1 MKRKF
6 KFREGTF
13 MKRKFKFREGTFI
26 YQIPQGDVYEN
37 SNSNSTRGRL

>member
-13 MKRKFKFREGTFI
+13 MKRKFKFREGVYEKKI
-26 YQIPQGDVYEN
+26 QIP
-37 SNSNSTRGRL
+37 RRL